1 LISSTNKENNMTSTA
16 ENSKGY
22 LVCEKCKGRYELQ
35 DGESPNDFESCE
47 CGGSLKYFENEE
59 HLTESNDLNAKLD
72 NSNLEKSNVSIEAE
86 NSDEI
91 IRDRIVELLNTGTLQ
106 RNSNLK
112 ELPKQ
117 KNVEYEILRD
127 IKEDDWALRDLLEK
141 KSVQIDAKDQK
152 ILLNEVVNQEEKFS
166 MLIEKQNKKAE
177 QSNDNSILKN
187 GWIYITVFFAI
198 VFVIFFMML
207 NKA

>member
-1 LISSTNKENNMTSTA
+1 MISSTNKENNMTSTA
-16 ENSKGY
+16 KNSKGY

-59 HLTESNDLNAKLD
+59 LTTESNDLNAKLD
-72 NSNLEKSNVSIEAE
+72 NPKLEKSNVNIEAE

-91 IRDRIVELLNTGTLQ
+91 IRDRISKLLKTGTLEKGD
-106 RNSNLK
+106 LK
-112 ELPKQ
+112 ELSKQ
-117 KNVEYEILRD
+117 KNVEDEILRD
-127 IKEDDWALRDLLEK
+127 IKEDDWTLEDLLRE

-152 ILLNEVVNQEEKFS
+152 ILLNEVLNQEEKFS
-166 MLIEKQNKKAE
+166 MLIEKQNKKAA
-177 QSNDNSILKN
+177 QSNNNSILKN
-187 GWIYITVFFAI
+187 GWIYVIIFFAI

-207 NKA
+207 NNV